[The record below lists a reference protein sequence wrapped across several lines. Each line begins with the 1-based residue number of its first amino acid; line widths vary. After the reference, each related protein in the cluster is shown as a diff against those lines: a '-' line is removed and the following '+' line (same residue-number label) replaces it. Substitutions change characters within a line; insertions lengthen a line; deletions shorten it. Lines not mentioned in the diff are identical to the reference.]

1 MVSVNNPSESHMT
14 PVHMT
19 KQTENKLT
27 RLFLPRQNERSRKF
41 IPSVR
46 VVFSLTD
53 QREYE
58 KCSMFTGTRSAAL
71 HHTGVPTARA
81 LRITRV
87 TAPLLDDVIAAHF
100 NPVRT
105 SSCVFMYISFTYA
118 ALLTNIKR
126 TFVIKSAAQ
135 TIFTSSFRAHFRSPP
150 ADSAVRRINRHKNRT
165 NVCTKLRGCLINAF
179 SIQIIV

>member
-1 MVSVNNPSESHMT
+1 MYQVFIIRAICQHNTLFETLYARKLHGLNFMVNNPSESHMT

-27 RLFLPRQNERSRKF
+27 RLFYRVRTNDPESLFLPF
-41 IPSVR
+41 ALFFP
-46 VVFSLTD
+46 LTD

-58 KCSMFTGTRSAAL
+58 KRSMFTGTRSAAL

-105 SSCVFMYISFTYA
+105 SSCVFIVRTYHSHM
-118 ALLTNIKR
+118 L
-126 TFVIKSAAQ
+126 
-135 TIFTSSFRAHFRSPP
+135 H
-150 ADSAVRRINRHKNRT
+150 
-165 NVCTKLRGCLINAF
+165 C
-179 SIQIIV
+179 